1 MVKGGEI
8 KRSKTASSI
17 KKTLKPMEV
26 SANASCYGL
35 ENELSLGHSLQW
47 LLLILEAARS
57 APPSPNTQS
66 SPGLP
71 ATLNKNCAGD
81 K

>member
-1 MVKGGEI
+1 
-8 KRSKTASSI
+8 
-17 KKTLKPMEV
+17 MEV

-47 LLLILEAARS
+47 LLLILEAAR
-57 APPSPNTQS
+57 
-66 SPGLP
+66 P
-71 ATLNKNCAGD
+71 AQPQYTKQPWPTSYI